1 VSAALEEEGF
11 EGKPLALWS
20 DDPADVD
27 FLAFDAVA
35 LTVAD
40 ILLDPSLDPVALGL
54 SGSWGSGKTT
64 VVHLVEAELA
74 KRSEQAKDGRRVL
87 LIQTQPWRYD
97 PATGAKESVIGEV
110 LSALARALDASPV
123 EKSLKDQAIE
133 LA

>member
-1 VSAALEEEGF
+1 MVSTWAPISGSRECVVSDELQEEDIEG
-11 EGKPLALWS
+11 EPLALWS

-64 VVHLVEAELA
+64 VLQLVEAELA
-74 KRSEQAKDGRRVL
+74 RRSVQAQDGRRVL

-97 PATGAKESVIGEV
+97 
-110 LSALARALDASPV
+110 
-123 EKSLKDQAIE
+123 
-133 LA
+133 